1 MRFSIALILTVMGLA
16 IGGALAYQEHGP
28 SASKFT
34 SESLL
39 QIVSDPPKEALT
51 IAAIVKSSHLL
62 ERVLQQN
69 QNFQINGVRQ
79 EELVKQVAGWIEV
92 TAETET
98 IFKLRFRH
106 ENPQMCHMVGE
117 GVTNALVTFL
127 RDGQEGTSEKTAAI
141 LVAARDEV
149 STTLSK
155 LESEYDMFCRS
166 GRQKPR
172 ILS

>member
-1 MRFSIALILTVMGLA
+1 MPLPLLLFDCDGTLVDSAPDLTATLNHILTK
-16 IGGALAYQEHGP
+16 HGR
-28 SASKFT
+28 T
-34 SESLL
+34 
-39 QIVSDPPKEALT
+39 T
-51 IAAIVKSSHLL
+51 IDISV
-62 ERVLQQN
+62 
-69 QNFQINGVRQ
+69 VR
-79 EELVKQVAGWIEV
+79 
-92 TAETET
+92 
-98 IFKLRFRH
+98 
-106 ENPQMCHMVGE
+106 HMVGE